1 MKRRFR
7 IWRRYYSEKTWSRKS
22 KKKLYYSEED
32 KIVRNIIYEFYIKKK
47 IVPNNPKLLAVIRE

>member
-7 IWRRYYSEKTWSRKS
+7 IWRRYYSE
-22 KKKLYYSEED
+22 ED
-32 KIVRNIIYEFYIKKK
+32 KIVRNIIFEFYIKKK